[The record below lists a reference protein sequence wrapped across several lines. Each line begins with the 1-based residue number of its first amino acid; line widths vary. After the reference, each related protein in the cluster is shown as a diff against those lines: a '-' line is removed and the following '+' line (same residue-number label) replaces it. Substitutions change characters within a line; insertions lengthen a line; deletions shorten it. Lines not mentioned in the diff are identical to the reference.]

1 MRGEWE
7 KTVYLK
13 RNLFSFFIQLNRRI
27 LSSQDNPMDILCDD
41 DLGHLH
47 PLLFKKEYLE
57 FEGISIRSLTGS
69 FWPRPVQFDA
79 ERTILRD

>member
-1 MRGEWE
+1 
-7 KTVYLK
+7 
-13 RNLFSFFIQLNRRI
+13 
-27 LSSQDNPMDILCDD
+27 MDILCDD

-69 FWPRPVQFDA
+69 LRLGSLQFNGD
-79 ERTILRD
+79 RKTDLSGLIP